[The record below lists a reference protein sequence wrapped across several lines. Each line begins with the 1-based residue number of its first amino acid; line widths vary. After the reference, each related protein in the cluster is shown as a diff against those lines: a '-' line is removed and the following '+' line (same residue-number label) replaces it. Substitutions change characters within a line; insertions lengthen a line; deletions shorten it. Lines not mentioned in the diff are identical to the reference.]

1 MLDEERPVYTISTA
15 AELLGVHPRTLR
27 LYEDGG
33 LLYPARKNNRRF
45 YSTNDLKWIRCVR
58 YLIHKKGL
66 NQEGLRRLLA
76 LIPCGEIMGCSPE
89 ARANCIAGQD
99 RSSPC
104 WDWARRSGNG
114 SRQCYACPVYLSA
127 SDYVLS
133 PQELQEALAYAPG
146 G

>member
-1 MLDEERPVYTISTA
+1 MLEDGRPVYTISTA

-45 YSTNDLKWIRCVR
+45 YSTNDLKWIRCIR

-76 LIPCGEIMGCSPE
+76 LIPCWEIMGCSPE
-89 ARANCIAGQD
+89 AQANCIAAQD
-99 RSSPC
+99 RSTPC
-104 WDWARRSGNG
+104 WDWARRSGNR
-114 SRQCYACPVYLSA
+114 SRRCHACPVYLSA
-127 SDYVLS
+127 GDYVLS
-133 PQELQEALAYAPG
+133 PEELQEALSYVPG